1 MSQPQ
6 PKEEYR
12 GHPRFYEL
20 LDEMKK
26 LHDMKSSDY
35 SKDADP
41 FSNFR
46 LAENIGIPAWISI
59 VIRLTDK
66 LSRIMQ
72 LTRKTLEGREASVK
86 SETIKD
92 TLLDTSIYSLL
103 CIMLYEEWVKEG
115 KVIELSR
122 KSEIAIKMITE
133 MNRMLDSIGIPK

>member
-1 MSQPQ
+1 MSQ

-20 LDEMKK
+20 LDEMRE
-26 LHDMKSSDY
+26 LHNRKNADY
-35 SKDADP
+35 SKDEDP
-41 FSNFR
+41 LSNFR
-46 LAENIGIPAWISI
+46 LVENIGIPAWIGI

-66 LSRIMQ
+66 SSRIMQ

-86 SETIKD
+86 EESIKD
-92 TLLDTSIYSLL
+92 SLIDNAVYSLL
-103 CIMLYEEWVKEG
+103 CIILYEEWVKGG

>member
-1 MSQPQ
+1 MSQ

-20 LDEMKK
+20 LDEMKRI
-26 LHDMKSSDY
+26 HSMKNADY
-35 SKDADP
+35 SKDEDP
-41 FSNFR
+41 LSNFR
-46 LAENIGIPAWISI
+46 IIESIGIPAWIGI
-59 VIRLTDK
+59 VVRLSDK

-72 LTRKTLEGREASVK
+72 LTRKALGGREAAVK
-86 SETIKD
+86 DETVKD
-92 TLLDTSIYSLL
+92 TLIDLANYSIL
-103 CIMLYEEWVKEG
+103 CTILYEEWVKGG